1 MTKKKLTKLICAAVA
16 SASLI
21 FGGCSQTAETETETV
36 PVEENKVAATKTA
49 DVAEDVVPV
58 AAKNNTASA
67 ARANSGVRNTPV
79 VQVAREVGPAIVG
92 ITNKAVAQDFFTS
105 RQFEVERGFGSGVI
119 FRSDGYIVTNNHVIE
134 GANELIVSLEDGSS
148 YSGTLVGTDEMTDI
162 AVVKIDA
169 KNLPAAR
176 FGNSDDIMVGEP
188 VVAIGNPM
196 GLALHGSVTV
206 GVISAIDRSISLND
220 VSLLQTDA
228 AISPGNSGGALVN
241 YESEVIGI
249 NNAKVAREG
258 VEGIAFSIPINTVK
272 DVVNELMEKGYV
284 ARPYLG
290 VTIFDPPTAARY
302 GYSLNIK
309 RGVYVFQVAI
319 NSPADRAGFQRGD
332 IILSIDGREV
342 NSVSEVRSNIVAHK
356 VGATVKVTYDRNGT
370 EHTANVILQELPHD
384 EYESQRRAG

>member
-1 MTKKKLTKLICAAVA
+1 MTKKKLTKLVCAAVA

-21 FGGCSQTAETETETV
+21 FGGCGQTAENETAPA
-36 PVEENKVAATKTA
+36 PVEENKSAATNSAEVT
-49 DVAEDVVPV
+49 EDVVPV
-58 AAKNNTASA
+58 ATNAASA
-67 ARANSGVRNTPV
+67 AKSRTGVRNTPV

-92 ITNKAVAQDFFTS
+92 ITNKAVAQDFFTN
-105 RQFEVERGFGSGVI
+105 RQVEVERGFGSGVI
-119 FRSDGYIVTNNHVIE
+119 FRNDGYIVTNNHVIA
-134 GANELIVSLEDGSS
+134 GANELIVSLEDGSTHN
-148 YSGTLVGTDEMTDI
+148 GTLVGTDEMTDI

-169 KNLPAAR
+169 KNLPSAR

-241 YESEVIGI
+241 YEGEVIGI

-302 GYSLNIK
+302 GYQLNIK

-319 NSPADRAGFQRGD
+319 NSPADRANLQRGD
-332 IILSIDGREV
+332 IILSVDGKAV
-342 NSVSEVRSNIVAHK
+342 NSVAEVRSNIVAHK

-370 EHTANVILQELPHD
+370 EHTVDVILQEMPQD

>member
-21 FGGCSQTAETETETV
+21 FGGCSQTAETETV
-36 PVEENKVAATKTA
+36 PVEENKSAA
-49 DVAEDVVPV
+49 VAEDVVPV
-58 AAKNNTASA
+58 ATNTASA
-67 ARANSGVRNTPV
+67 AKARSGVRNTPV

-92 ITNKAVAQDFFTS
+92 ITNKAVAQDFFTN
-105 RQFEVERGFGSGVI
+105 RQVEVERGFGSGVI
-119 FRSDGYIVTNNHVIE
+119 FRQDGYIVTNNHVIA
-134 GANELIVSLEDGSS
+134 GANELIVSLEDGST
-148 YSGTLVGTDEMTDI
+148 YSGTLVGTDELTDI
-162 AVVKIDA
+162 AVVKVDA

-241 YESEVIGI
+241 YEGEVIGI

-302 GYSLNIK
+302 GYQLNIK

-332 IILSIDGREV
+332 IILSVDGKEV
-342 NSVSEVRSNIVAHK
+342 NTVAEVRSNIVAHK
-356 VGATVKVTYDRNGT
+356 VGSTVKVTFDRNGT
-370 EHTANVILQELPHD
+370 EHTVDVILQEMPHD

>member
-36 PVEENKVAATKTA
+36 PVEENKSVATTA
-49 DVAEDVVPV
+49 EITEDVVPV
-58 AAKNNTASA
+58 AANTASA
-67 ARANSGVRNTPV
+67 AKARTSVRNTPV

-92 ITNKAVAQDFFTS
+92 ITNKAVAQDFFTN
-105 RQFEVERGFGSGVI
+105 RQIEVERGFGSGVI
-119 FRSDGYIVTNNHVIE
+119 FRNDGYIVTNNHVIE
-134 GANELIVSLEDGSS
+134 GANELIVSLEDGTT

-162 AVVKIDA
+162 AVVKVDA
-169 KNLPAAR
+169 RNLPSAR

-241 YESEVIGI
+241 YEGEVIGI

-290 VTIFDPPTAARY
+290 VQIFDPTTAARY
-302 GYSLNIK
+302 GYQLNIK
-309 RGVYVFQVAI
+309 RGVYIFQVTI
-319 NSPADRAGFQRGD
+319 NSPADRAGLQRGD
-332 IILSIDGREV
+332 IILSVDGKAV
-342 NSVSEVRSNIVAHK
+342 NSVSEVRSNIVSHK
-356 VGATVKVTYDRNGT
+356 VGASVKVTFDRNGT
-370 EHTANVILQELPHD
+370 EHTVDVTLQEIPHD

>member
-21 FGGCSQTAETETETV
+21 FGGCSQTAETENETV
-36 PVEENKVAATKTA
+36 PVEENKPVATKE
-49 DVAEDVVPV
+49 VAQEDIIPV
-58 AAKNNTASA
+58 AAGNSQ
-67 ARANSGVRNTPV
+67 RAPSGVRNTPV
-79 VQVAREVGPAIVG
+79 VQVAKNVGPAIVG
-92 ITNKAVAQDFFTS
+92 ITNRAVAQDFFS
-105 RQFEVERGFGSGVI
+105 NRQVEVERGFGSGVI
-119 FRSDGYIVTNNHVIE
+119 FREDGYIVTNNHVIA
-134 GANELIVSLEDGSS
+134 GANELIVSLADGTTHN
-148 YSGTLVGTDEMTDI
+148 GTLVGTDELTDI

-169 KNLPAAR
+169 RNLPAAR

-196 GLALHGSVTV
+196 GLALQGSVTV

-290 VTIFDPPTAARY
+290 VTIFDKPTAARY
-302 GYSLNIK
+302 GYSLNIN
-309 RGVYVFQVAI
+309 RGVYIFQVAI
-319 NSPADRAGFQRGD
+319 NSPADRANLQRGD
-332 IILSIDGREV
+332 IILSIDGKPV
-342 NSVSEVRSNIVAHK
+342 NSVAEVRSNIVSHK
-356 VGATVKVTYDRNGT
+356 VGANVKVTYDRNGT
-370 EHTANVILQELPHD
+370 ERTVDVILQEIPKN
-384 EYESQRRAG
+384 EYEELRKAG

>member
-36 PVEENKVAATKTA
+36 PVEENKSVATTA
-49 DVAEDVVPV
+49 EVTEDVVPV
-58 AAKNNTASA
+58 AANTASA
-67 ARANSGVRNTPV
+67 AKARTSVRNTPV

-92 ITNKAVAQDFFTS
+92 ITNKAVAQDFFTN
-105 RQFEVERGFGSGVI
+105 RQIEVERGFGSGVI
-119 FRSDGYIVTNNHVIE
+119 FRNDGYIVTNNHVIE
-134 GANELIVSLEDGSS
+134 GANELIVSLEDGTT

-162 AVVKIDA
+162 AVVKVDA
-169 KNLPAAR
+169 RNLPSAR

-241 YESEVIGI
+241 YEGEVIGI

-290 VTIFDPPTAARY
+290 VQIFDPTTAARY
-302 GYSLNIK
+302 GYQLNIK
-309 RGVYVFQVAI
+309 RGVYIFQVTI
-319 NSPADRAGFQRGD
+319 NSPADRAGLQRGD
-332 IILSIDGREV
+332 IILSVDGKAV
-342 NSVSEVRSNIVAHK
+342 NSVSEVRSNIVSHK
-356 VGATVKVTYDRNGT
+356 VGASVKVTFDRNGT
-370 EHTANVILQELPHD
+370 EHTVDVTLQEIPHD

>member
-21 FGGCSQTAETETETV
+21 FGGCSQSAETETETV
-36 PVEENKVAATKTA
+36 PVEENKSAATAEVT
-49 DVAEDVVPV
+49 EDVVPV
-58 AAKNNTASA
+58 AAGNTASA
-67 ARANSGVRNTPV
+67 AKARSGVRNTPV

-92 ITNKAVAQDFFTS
+92 ITNKAVAQDFFTN
-105 RQFEVERGFGSGVI
+105 RQVEVERGFGSGVI
-119 FRSDGYIVTNNHVIE
+119 FRNDGYIVTNNHVIA

-169 KNLPAAR
+169 KNLPSAR
-176 FGNSDDIMVGEP
+176 FGNSDEIMVGEP

-241 YESEVIGI
+241 YEGEVIGI

-302 GYSLNIK
+302 GYQLNIK

-332 IILSIDGREV
+332 IILSVDGKEV
-342 NSVSEVRSNIVAHK
+342 NTVAEVRSNIVAHK
-356 VGATVKVTYDRNGT
+356 VGATIKVAFDRNGT
-370 EHTANVILQELPHD
+370 EQTVDVILQEMPHD

>member
-21 FGGCSQTAETETETV
+21 FSGCGQLAELETETAPA
-36 PVEENKVAATKTA
+36 PVEENK
-49 DVAEDVVPV
+49 PV
-58 AAKNNTASA
+58 AANEVAQEDIIPVA
-67 ARANSGVRNTPV
+67 AGNPQRVSSGVRNTPV
-79 VQVAREVGPAIVG
+79 VQVAKNVGPAIVG
-92 ITNKAVAQDFFTS
+92 ITNKTVAQDFIS
-105 RQFEVERGFGSGVI
+105 NRQVKVERGFGSGVI

-134 GANELIVSLEDGSS
+134 GASELIVSLEDGTT
-148 YSGTLVGTDEMTDI
+148 YSGTLVGTDELTDI

-169 KNLPAAR
+169 RNLPSAR

-290 VTIFDPPTAARY
+290 VTIFDPLTAARY
-302 GYSLNIK
+302 GYQLNLK
-309 RGVYVFQVAI
+309 RGVYIFQVAI
-319 NSPADRAGFQRGD
+319 NSPADYANLQRGD
-332 IILSIDGREV
+332 IILSIDGKPV
-342 NSVSEVRSNIVAHK
+342 NSVAEVRAKIVSHK

-370 EHTANVILQELPHD
+370 EHTVDVILQEIPQD

>member
-36 PVEENKVAATKTA
+36 PVEENKSVATTA
-49 DVAEDVVPV
+49 EITEDVVPV
-58 AAKNNTASA
+58 AANTASA
-67 ARANSGVRNTPV
+67 AKARTSVRNTPV

-92 ITNKAVAQDFFTS
+92 ITNKAVAQDFFTN
-105 RQFEVERGFGSGVI
+105 RQIEVERGFGSGVI
-119 FRSDGYIVTNNHVIE
+119 FRNDGYIVTNNHVIE
-134 GANELIVSLEDGSS
+134 GANELIVSLEDGST

-162 AVVKIDA
+162 AVVKVDA
-169 KNLPAAR
+169 RNLPSAR

-241 YESEVIGI
+241 YEGEVIGI

-290 VTIFDPPTAARY
+290 VQIFDPMTAARY
-302 GYSLNIK
+302 GYQLNIK
-309 RGVYVFQVAI
+309 RGVYIFQVTI
-319 NSPADRAGFQRGD
+319 NSPADRAGLQRGD
-332 IILSIDGREV
+332 IILSVDGKAV
-342 NSVSEVRSNIVAHK
+342 NSVSEVRSNIVSHK
-356 VGATVKVTYDRNGT
+356 VGASVKVTFDRNGT
-370 EHTANVILQELPHD
+370 EHTVDVTLQEIPHD